1 MVKRVQFDVDPK
13 CVGHGIRVIAENF
26 DSAAELVSVCR
37 DRPVSSYYRSH
48 AYFNKD
54 LHGGEWA
61 DFEDSADLIRLVE
74 NGVKDQT
81 LLEGVGRYARTARV
95 KDEEKLTQKCM
106 DVMGGGVD
114 VPSFLTGVPTCMHSL
129 RRKKVKS
136 KIIKIGIYCH
146 VLCNISAEQYKQAG
160 ELITKTVAKLE
171 KAGYRIRM
179 RAVDIYEDGDWYC
192 RPRADFDG
200 RHTLWMVT
208 HMVKR
213 ENEPMNYR
221 RIMFPITRVAY
232 ERGLGFAWMAVNG
245 SPNISGLGGQASR
258 VVSDPGEFEDI
269 VAKGCGEEDYIIF
282 SQDEV
287 IGYIQRYGMDKAQK
301 MVEAKVLSS

>member
-1 MVKRVQFDVDPK
+1 MKRVQFDVDPK
-13 CVGHGIRVIAENF
+13 SVSHGIRVIAENF
-26 DSAAELVSVCR
+26 DSAAELVSVCKTR
-37 DRPVSSYYRSH
+37 DVSPYYSRD
-48 AYFNKD
+48 AFFNKD
-54 LHGGEWA
+54 IRAGAWYDFA
-61 DFEDSADLIRLVE
+61 DSEDLINLVE
-74 NGVKDQT
+74 NGVRDQA
-81 LLEGVGRYARTARV
+81 LLEDVGRYARTARV
-95 KDEEKLTQKCM
+95 KDEEKLVQRCM
-106 DVMGGGVD
+106 DVVGGGVD
-114 VPSFLTGVPTCMHSL
+114 VPSYLTGIPTCMHSMK
-129 RRKKVKS
+129 RKKIRS

-146 VLCNISAEQYKQAG
+146 VLCDISPEQYKEAG

-171 KAGYRIRM
+171 KAGFRIRM
-179 RAVDIYEDGDWYC
+179 RAVDIYEDRDWRSRGKKYG
-192 RPRADFDG
+192 G

-245 SPNISGLGGQASR
+245 SPDIPGLGGQASR

-287 IGYIQRYGMDKAQK
+287 IGYIQRYGIEKAQK
-301 MVEAKVLSS
+301 MVEAKVLKS